1 MRNKMYNLA
10 EASKN
15 SLIEYW
21 ESQPTDQPWLLNG
34 FKGTWAISDHSL
46 IPAEVMEF
54 LLESFRNR
62 LGEMRKS
69 HIKII
74 SLDEI
79 NDLLNEVWEGPGSV
93 SKIVNLTYD
102 MRQSRYK
109 TDPASE
115 KDPLKGY
122 NIPTI
127 ESNLGENVVDKLED

>member
-1 MRNKMYNLA
+1 MYNLT
-10 EASKN
+10 EASKK

-21 ESQPTDQPWLLNG
+21 ESQPTDRPWLLNG

-46 IPAEVMEF
+46 IPEDIIEF
-54 LLESFRNR
+54 LLENFRNQ
-62 LGEMRKS
+62 LGEMRKGHVKS
-69 HIKII
+69 I
-74 SLDEI
+74 SLNEI
-79 NDLLNEVWEGPGSV
+79 NDLLNDVWEGPGSM

-102 MRQSRYK
+102 MRHSRYK

-115 KDPLKGY
+115 KDPFKGY